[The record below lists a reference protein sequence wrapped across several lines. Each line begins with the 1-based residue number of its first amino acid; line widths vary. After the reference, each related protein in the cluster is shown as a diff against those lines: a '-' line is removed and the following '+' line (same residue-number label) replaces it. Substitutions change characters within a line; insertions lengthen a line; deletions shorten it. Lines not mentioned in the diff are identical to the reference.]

1 MKESIKKS
9 RIHKLKIGISFWKKG
24 CESGDWRGVKEKCG
38 RNRTKDLQF
47 WKGSFVK
54 IVKNY
59 YDRFKVLN
67 PQYSEIKLGIIAA
80 IIIYFIARIFFVVEI
95 SRDMIISLLVFVISM
110 TLHEVAHG
118 YVAYKFGDD
127 TAKREGRITLNP
139 LKHIDLTGI
148 ILPVLILLSG
158 FKFLVGWAKPVPVNF
173 YNLRPHRLG
182 LFCVAVAGI
191 VVNFILAGISLVF
204 LKLGSKYLD
213 IDNIF
218 MTVTIYVYVI
228 NLLLGLFNL
237 IPITPLDGGRIVY
250 SFSGN
255 KIREFYNKIERYGI
269 LIIFVIVYFSGSRLT
284 QGFLVIVDF
293 FLKLAGIDFNLTF

>member
-1 MKESIKKS
+1 MKGL
-9 RIHKLKIGISFWKKG
+9 R
-24 CESGDWRGVKEKCG
+24 
-38 RNRTKDLQF
+38 F

-139 LKHIDLTGI
+139 LKHIELTGI

-191 VVNFILAGISLVF
+191 VVNFILAGISLIL
-204 LKLGSKYLD
+204 LKLGGKYLD
-213 IDNIF
+213 VDSIF
-218 MTVTIYVYVI
+218 MTVMIYVYVI

-284 QGFLVIVDF
+284 KGFLVIVDF
-293 FLKLAGIDFNLTF
+293 FLKLAGIDINLTF

>member
-1 MKESIKKS
+1 M
-9 RIHKLKIGISFWKKG
+9 
-24 CESGDWRGVKEKCG
+24 
-38 RNRTKDLQF
+38 
-47 WKGSFVK
+47 K

-59 YDRFKVLN
+59 YNRFKVLN
-67 PQYSEIKLGIIAA
+67 PKYSEIKLGIIVA
-80 IIIYFIARIFFVVEI
+80 IIIYFVARIFFAVEI
-95 SRDMIISLLVFVISM
+95 SGDTIISLVVFVISM

-148 ILPVLILLSG
+148 ILPMLILLSG

-173 YNLRPHRLG
+173 HNLRPHRLG
-182 LFCVAVAGI
+182 LFCVAIAGI
-191 VVNFILAGISLVF
+191 VVNFILAGTSLIL
-204 LKLGSKYLD
+204 LKFGGKYLD

-218 MTVTIYVYVI
+218 MTILLYIYLI

-250 SFSGN
+250 SLSGYR
-255 KIREFYNKIERYGI
+255 IREFYNKIERYGI
-269 LIIFVIVYFSGSRLT
+269 LIIFVIVYLGSTVLT
-284 QGFLVIVDF
+284 QGFLTIVEF
-293 FLKLAGIDFNLTF
+293 FLRLAGINISLTF

>member
-1 MKESIKKS
+1 MKESMKKS
-9 RIHKLKIGISFWKKG
+9 GIHKLKIGISFWKKG

-38 RNRTKDLQF
+38 RNWTKGLRF

-191 VVNFILAGISLVF
+191 VVNFILAGISLIF

-213 IDNIF
+213 VDSIF
-218 MTVTIYVYVI
+218 MTVMIYVYVI

-293 FLKLAGIDFNLTF
+293 FLKLAGIDINLTF

>member
-1 MKESIKKS
+1 M
-9 RIHKLKIGISFWKKG
+9 
-24 CESGDWRGVKEKCG
+24 
-38 RNRTKDLQF
+38 
-47 WKGSFVK
+47 K

-67 PQYSEIKLGIIAA
+67 PRYSEVKLGIIVA
-80 IIIYFIARIFFVVEI
+80 IIIYFIARIFFATKI
-95 SRDMIISLLVFVISM
+95 SRDMIISLAVFVISM

-127 TAKREGRITLNP
+127 TAKRKGRITLNP

-148 ILPVLILLSG
+148 ILPILILLSG

-182 LFCVAVAGI
+182 LFCVAIAGI
-191 VVNFILAGISLVF
+191 VVNFILAGTSLVL
-204 LKLGSKYLD
+204 LKFGNKYLD
-213 IDNIF
+213 IENTF
-218 MTVTIYVYVI
+218 MTILLYTYLI

-250 SFSGN
+250 SLSRY

-269 LIIFVIVYFSGSRLT
+269 LIIFVIVYLGSTVLT
-284 QGFLVIVDF
+284 QGFLTIVEF
-293 FLKLAGIDFNLTF
+293 FLRLAGINISLTF

>member
-1 MKESIKKS
+1 MKQSTKKFG
-9 RIHKLKIGISFWKKG
+9 IHKLKIGISFWKKR

-38 RNRTKDLQF
+38 RNWTKDLQF

-67 PQYSEIKLGIIAA
+67 PQYSEIKLGIIAV

-218 MTVTIYVYVI
+218 MTVMIYVYVI

-293 FLKLAGIDFNLTF
+293 FLKLAGIDINLTF